1 MKLQLLTLAA
11 AVTLVLTSCTNT
23 SDDFDQISDILRPGH
38 QQPVARSGPLIRA
51 NVPRMQ
57 VSFPETEL
65 AGVTLL
71 EGTRDGIDTWLSA
84 DGGTLIMQRGM
95 LLGSRGFG
103 QGLLTSDVSQSLKI
117 VLSGHGGTAHRFH
130 TYLNGNNETN
140 TRTYIC
146 QIENR
151 GPRTATIGGIAIDA
165 RLMAEDCQNLDQQ
178 FLNLYWVSSANN
190 QIVQSRQ
197 WLGDF
202 IGVVNTRVIPRS

>member
-1 MKLQLLTLAA
+1 MRSLLQTLAA
-11 AVTLVLTSCTNT
+11 AATIGLMGCTNT
-23 SDDFDQISDILRPGH
+23 SNDFDQISAFLSPGQ

-71 EGTRDGIDTWLSA
+71 EGTRDGIETWLSA
-84 DGGTLIMQRGM
+84 DGGTLTMQRGM

-103 QGLLTSDVSQSLKI
+103 QGLLTSDVSQSSVI
-117 VLSGHGGTAHRFH
+117 VFSEHAGTAHRFH
-130 TYLNGNNETN
+130 TYLNGNNETEI
-140 TRTYIC
+140 RTYIC

-178 FLNLYWVSSANN
+178 FLNLYWVTSSSDR
-190 QIVQSRQ
+190 IVQSRQ

-202 IGVVNTRVIPRS
+202 IGVVNTRMIPR